1 MSTKRRHPGGGSPR
15 VLRRELD
22 GELFD
27 LDERRVVSLS
37 ELREDVRA
45 GRRFRA
51 EDRESRSDCTY
62 AVLGRVV
69 TGGTTGPRAG
79 EPPDALSLSSLVS
92 GTVRNV
98 LDWAAD
104 DLNDTGGSRRD
115 GGTPRARRRRAG
127 RRRDSSSIGPS

>member
-1 MSTKRRHPGGGSPR
+1 VSTKRRHPGRGSPR
-15 VLRRELD
+15 RLRRELD

-51 EDRESRSDCTY
+51 EDRGSGGDCTY

-69 TGGTTGPRAG
+69 TGGTAGPRAG
-79 EPPDALSLSSLVS
+79 ERPDTLSSLVG

-104 DLNDTGGSRRD
+104 DLDDTGGSRRNR
-115 GGTPRARRRRAG
+115 GTPRARRRRAE